1 MNIECITEKVDIS
14 SKCIQNMNT
23 YKLGTQ
29 NFLDSVT
36 TIEINYRKQ
45 KKNVFEDL
53 NTAHEYFKNLKY
65 VSVIN
70 ITKAPVSYIVQILS
84 QCNIDHISFSD
95 TKDLP
100 FSYRKPYQVNSEE
113 GFLILNDTENTLT
126 INFKNFSFS
135 NWFKSYII
143 QDEYIVFAYEKVN
156 ASFDLL

>member
-1 MNIECITEKVDIS
+1 MNIECITEKIDIS

-65 VSVIN
+65 VSVTN
-70 ITKAPVSYIVQILS
+70 ITKAPLSYIVQILS
-84 QCNIDHISFSD
+84 Q
-95 TKDLP
+95 
-100 FSYRKPYQVNSEE
+100 
-113 GFLILNDTENTLT
+113 
-126 INFKNFSFS
+126 
-135 NWFKSYII
+135 
-143 QDEYIVFAYEKVN
+143 
-156 ASFDLL
+156 